1 MNKLSVAVLVLNDK
15 AYMAELLNRYTGEEN
30 GEAEKRK
37 EKAKSSY
44 VVRTINPQLRKR
56 PIVEV
61 LLLFGYWK
69 VHSMLLPLPSLNYVD
84 ADSKI

>member
-1 MNKLSVAVLVLNDK
+1 MLSVTVLLLNDK

-44 VVRTINPQLRKR
+44 VVRTTSPQLRKR

-61 LLLFGYWK
+61 LLLSGYWK
-69 VHSMLLPLPSLNYVD
+69 VHSTLVSLPSLNYLE
-84 ADSKI
+84 ADSTI